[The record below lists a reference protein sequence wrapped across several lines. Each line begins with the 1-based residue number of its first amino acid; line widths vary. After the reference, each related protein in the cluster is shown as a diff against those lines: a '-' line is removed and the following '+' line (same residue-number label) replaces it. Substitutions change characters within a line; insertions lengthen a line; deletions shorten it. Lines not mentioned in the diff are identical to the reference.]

1 MTTDTQTH
9 AATTANPR
17 GGLLATARERAKNL
31 PISELGMLPVLVI
44 VIIVGS
50 VLNSNFM
57 THDNILTILQ
67 QSSEVSLVVI
77 AETMILITKK
87 FDLSLESTVGFA
99 PMLAAWF
106 VLPAAAGGQ
115 GVGLNPWLAL
125 LIMFAVGA
133 AIGWLNGLLVVRL
146 RLNAFIVTLAIL
158 ILLRG
163 ATLGVAN
170 GRTLSGLPAP
180 LTYLGAN
187 SFVGVPISVWIA
199 IVMFIVTGVFLR
211 YHRIGRALY
220 AIGGSAD
227 AARAAGIRVN
237 RIVWGTFVVGGLLAA
252 LAGLLFMG
260 RLESV
265 TATQG
270 QNLMYTA
277 IAAAVIGG
285 VSLNGGRGSMIGAA
299 AGVLLLGVISNLL
312 TLSQISSFWIDA
324 SYGAIIL
331 AALLLQRLSGADSN
345 ND

>member
-1 MTTDTQTH
+1 MTTETH
-9 AATTANPR
+9 AAAPTAARRRPVVI
-17 GGLLATARERAKNL
+17 ARERAQRL
-31 PISELGMLPVLVI
+31 PIRELGMLPVLVI
-44 VIIVGS
+44 VFVVGAAM
-50 VLNSNFM
+50 NSNFL
-57 THDNILTILQ
+57 TRDNILTIMQ

-77 AETMILITKK
+77 GEAMILITKK

-133 AIGWLNGLLVVRL
+133 AIGWFNGLLVVRL
-146 RLNAFIVTLAIL
+146 RLNAFIVTLAML

-170 GRTLSGLPAP
+170 GRTLAGLPTP
-180 LTYLGAN
+180 LTYLGAT
-187 SFVGVPISVWIA
+187 SISGVPISVWIA
-199 IVMFIVTGVFLR
+199 IVTFIVTGVFLR

-220 AIGGSAD
+220 AIGGNAD
-227 AARAAGIRVN
+227 AARAAGVRVN
-237 RIVWGTFVVGGLLAA
+237 RIVWGIFVVGGLLAA

-299 AGVLLLGVISNLL
+299 TGVLLLGVISNLL

-331 AALLLQRLSGADSN
+331 AALLLQRLSGADAN